1 MLANAYDFIRKTVR
15 VMLRQ
20 KMDTGSLCIVYLFL
34 HQLTFTSGLG
44 NKENT
49 LSDKHSCMNILIG
62 LPLLHLK
69 QFFFFFGKC
78 IACYDETHKI
88 QVYVVI

>member
-1 MLANAYDFIRKTVR
+1 MR
-15 VMLRQ
+15 VVLRQ
-20 KMDTGSLCIVYLFL
+20 KLDTGSLCIVYQFL

-49 LSDKHSCMNILIG
+49 L
-62 LPLLHLK
+62 LHLK
-69 QFFFFFGKC
+69 QSFFGKC

>member
-1 MLANAYDFIRKTVR
+1 
-15 VMLRQ
+15 MLRQ
-20 KMDTGSLCIVYLFL
+20 KMEHGSLCIVYLFL

-49 LSDKHSCMNILIG
+49 LSDKQSCMNILIG

-69 QFFFFFGKC
+69 QSFFGKC
-78 IACYDETHKI
+78 IACYDETHKFK
-88 QVYVVI
+88 YMW